1 MKKLIAE
8 KSQSLLWIIGISI
21 FFIFL
26 YFVKS
31 ILLPFVVGMLA
42 AYFLDPAVKKLLSC
56 KLSRAKSAG
65 FITILFFIIVGT
77 LFTILSPIIVHQLSA
92 MLKEIP
98 AYLGKLESQ
107 YGNNIRHY
115 ISSLT
120 PEQEDAIKETAG
132 NFSGSLAHFLA
143 NAASDFFA
151 SGLALLNIVSLIFIT
166 PIVVF
171 YLLRD
176 WEIVIGTFDKLL
188 PREYSH
194 TIKQQLNIIDQTLSG
209 FIRGQTNVCLIM
221 ASYYSII
228 LSIIGLNFGAGLGIL
243 TGALLFIPFVGF
255 ASCFSLSMI
264 IGFFQFGLS
273 AHLLAIA
280 VTYLVGMLMETSLI
294 TPRLVGSKVGL
305 HPLWIIFGMLS
316 GGALF
321 GLVGV
326 LISVPVTAVAG
337 VLVRFAIANYLRA

>member
-1 MKKLIAE
+1 MKKLLAE
-8 KSQSLLWIIGISI
+8 KSQSLLWAIGVSG
-21 FFIFL
+21 FFVFL
-26 YFVKS
+26 YLVKS

-42 AYFLDPAVKKLLSC
+42 AYFLDPAVKRLLRC
-56 KLSRAKSAG
+56 KWSRAKSAG
-65 FITILFFIIVGT
+65 LITILFFVIVGILLT
-77 LFTILSPIIVHQLSA
+77 TLSPIIVHQLSD
-92 MLKEIP
+92 MIKEIP
-98 AYLGKLESQ
+98 AYFAKLEKE
-107 YGNNIRHY
+107 YGSTIRHY
-115 ISSLT
+115 IASLT

-132 NFSGSLAHFLA
+132 NFSGSAAHFLA
-143 NAASDFFA
+143 NAASEFFA

-176 WEIVIGTFDKLL
+176 WDIVVETFDKLL
-188 PREYSH
+188 PREYH
-194 TIKQQLNIIDQTLSG
+194 QTIKEQLHIIDQTLSG
-209 FIRGQTNVCLIM
+209 FIRGQTNVCLIL
-221 ASYYSII
+221 ASYYGII

-243 TGALLFIPFVGF
+243 TGFLLFIPFVGF
-255 ASCFSLSMI
+255 ATCFTLSMV

-280 VTYLVGMLMETSLI
+280 ITYLVGMIMESSLI

-326 LISVPVTAVAG
+326 LISVPVTAVIG
-337 VLVRFAIANYLRA
+337 VLVRFAIANYLKA